1 MAEDPSIK
9 DIFELAI
16 SKYPIVKEL
25 KNIESF
31 FFTFKPDF
39 NTLKNH
45 IRSLRPT
52 KMGGRYIEVSKSLDF
67 LINELNR
74 WKKVNQ

>member
-1 MAEDPSIK
+1 MAEDQSIGG
-9 DIFELAI
+9 ILALVI
-16 SKYPIVKEL
+16 SKYPIVREL

-31 FFTFKPDF
+31 YFTFKPDF

-52 KMGGRYIEVSKSLDF
+52 KLGGEFIEVSKSLDY